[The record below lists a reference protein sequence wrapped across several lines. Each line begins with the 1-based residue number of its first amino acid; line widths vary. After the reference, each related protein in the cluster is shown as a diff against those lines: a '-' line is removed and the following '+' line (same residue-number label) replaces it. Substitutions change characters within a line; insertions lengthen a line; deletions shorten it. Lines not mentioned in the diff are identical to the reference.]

1 MSPTK
6 YLLGAF
12 ASMILATIVT
22 AVGVAFFPMQSS
34 VVSYLHIIVFFAS
47 GFVPLLIYYLQLH
60 RIQAV
65 GRDGDHLGMHLTDI
79 EVDSIYY
86 LGFLITLMTLVF
98 SVGSLFVG
106 SGNVKTETIIGQF
119 SLGLVV
125 TGFALWGRL
134 DLQQNNEKLSDPD
147 SAMDQYVNKMERVVS
162 DIDTSYSK
170 LQKVF
175 SIATDNFQKSSEQLE
190 SFSGSFATINR
201 EMQEASESIGEGMS
215 AISSKSKNID
225 DALDSLLALSSHVTR
240 LDTAINELSA
250 SIGFM
255 NKSGIDEVVKSIE
268 TSAKAI
274 SDSSKKFEK
283 NIVDSS
289 NKVNQNTGAF
299 VSDMERSTAQLS
311 SALQS
316 LSAAMVGVANKV
328 TDSLRS

>member
-1 MSPTK
+1 MNPTK

-22 AVGVAFFPMQSS
+22 AFGTVFLPISNS
-34 VVSYLHIIVFFAS
+34 LISYFHIIIFFAS
-47 GFVPLLIYYLQLH
+47 GFVPILIYYLKLH
-60 RIQAV
+60 GIQTV
-65 GRDGDHLGMHLTDI
+65 GRDSDHLGTHLTDI

-98 SVGSLFVG
+98 SVGSLFAG
-106 SGNVKTETIIGQF
+106 SGTVKTETIIGQF

-134 DLQQNNEKLSDPD
+134 DLQQNNEKFSDPD
-147 SAMDQYVNKMERVVS
+147 TAMDQYVNKMERVVS

-175 SIATDNFQKSSEQLE
+175 STATDNFQKSSEQLE
-190 SFSGSFATINR
+190 SFSGSFATINH
-201 EMQEASESIGEGMS
+201 EMKEASESLSDGMNS
-215 AISSKSKNID
+215 ISSKSQNID
-225 DALDSLLALSSHVTR
+225 KALDSLLTLSSHITR

-268 TSAKAI
+268 TSAKVI
-274 SDSSKKFEK
+274 SESSKKFEK

-289 NKVNQNTGAF
+289 SKVHQNTSNF
-299 VSDMERSTAQLS
+299 VSDMEKTTAQLS
-311 SALQS
+311 AALQS
-316 LSAAMVGVANKV
+316 LTAAMVGVANKV
-328 TDSLRS
+328 SDSLRR